1 MLLCSFALA
10 CTSHPAPKPT
20 ARLNAIPAARGGGP
34 LSLVTAVDAIATERC
49 AHEGACG
56 RIGPG
61 RRFFLMEDC
70 QKELTTHV
78 RKQLNMDVCETGL
91 VEPDELTGCLSSIRK
106 LGCTRDVELT
116 CNAPKMCSP

>member
-1 MLLCSFALA
+1 MLLCSSAMA
-10 CTSHPAPKPT
+10 CTNHPAPKT
-20 ARLNAIPAARGGGP
+20 AARLNDVPAARGGGP
-34 LSLVTAVDAIATERC
+34 LSLVSAVDAIATERC

-61 RRFFLMEDC
+61 RRFFLMDDC
-70 QKELTTHV
+70 QKEFVTSA

-91 VEPDELTGCLSSIRK
+91 VEPEELTGCLKAIRK

-116 CNAPKMCSP
+116 CSGPRMCSP